1 MEKMNRMCADCL
13 KLGNDCKDTTC
24 QTWTGCVYRV
34 TILDE
39 MKRQAAELN
48 RQKAEAINAGKNQ
61 ITYTDHKGQTHTLY
75 YTGGRWVDNG
85 TRQRI
90 NRQFPHAVEYG
101 RAAQW

>member
-13 KLGNDCKDTTC
+13 KLGNDCKGTTC
-24 QTWTGCVYRV
+24 QTLTGCVYRV

-90 NRQFPHAVEYG
+90 NRQIPHSVEYG